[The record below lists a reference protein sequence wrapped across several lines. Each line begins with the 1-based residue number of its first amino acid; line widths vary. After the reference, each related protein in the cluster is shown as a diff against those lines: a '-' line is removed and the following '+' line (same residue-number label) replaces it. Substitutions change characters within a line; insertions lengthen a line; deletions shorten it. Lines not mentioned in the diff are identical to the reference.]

1 MPTRYL
7 RPGIRDSEVID
18 ALSPLAETLFYRLLV
33 TVDDFGRADA
43 RASMVKAACFPIKD
57 SVTAAKCADLLRE
70 LDKNGLVHI
79 YEHDGKPYMQMR
91 KWENAPRASK
101 SKFPEPVG
109 GGGHLHTTVCN
120 PHTVLPVTVTGTD
133 NREPITETD
142 NREPGAEQRA
152 STFAEFWAAY
162 PKKVGKGD
170 AERAWKKVSGPA
182 AVLALITEALRWQ
195 RVSDQWLKDGGQ
207 YVPNPATYINQ
218 RRWEDEP
225 QEQHARKDA
234 PRPQALSFR
243 ERDKELARDKYE
255 EIFGKPHPDR
265 APAPTI
271 IDVTP
276 TQTLL
281 DAS

>member
-1 MPTRYL
+1 
-7 RPGIRDSEVID
+7 
-18 ALSPLAETLFYRLLV
+18 
-33 TVDDFGRADA
+33 
-43 RASMVKAACFPIKD
+43 MVKAACFPIKD

-109 GGGHLHTTVCN
+109 CGGHLHTTVCN
-120 PHTVLPVTVTGTD
+120 PHTVLPVTVTVTGTD

-142 NREPGAEQRA
+142 NREPGTEQRA

-243 ERDKELARDKYE
+243 ERDEAARRAQWE
-255 EIFGKPHPDR
+255 EMTGRKWPEADR
-265 APAPTI
+265 PGDVIDAEPT
-271 IDVTP
+271 T
-276 TQTLL
+276 TKGLEFL
-281 DAS
+281 E